1 MVMDWSW
8 IFHLVK
14 PTSLYYDKGA
24 SAHFPLHIFGLGA
37 DEIPRPKMTGEEAVA
52 MTRNRTLI
60 DYCNGCCAKRHHG
73 SNRGHVMNNRRYLVI
88 ASAAILAVGPTLGQ
102 DEEHSHGE
110 PGATKLG
117 TVKFPT
123 SCTPAAQ
130 AQFEKALAMLHSFFY
145 PATLK
150 AFEAVIQTDPQ
161 CAMAYWGLAIAQRPN
176 PLVGPF
182 DEAALKNGLDAVQK
196 GLALG
201 PKTERERDWL
211 LAAEAFF
218 KGYDRVPQDQRTLAY
233 EQAMERL
240 MQKYP
245 NDSEAAI
252 FYALALNETALH
264 SDKTYAKQLKAAA
277 ILEKIYRDHPDHPG
291 VAHYLIHSYDYT
303 LLAQRGL
310 PFAKQYAQI
319 APAAPHAVH
328 MPSHI
333 YSMLGMWE
341 DSVKANQSALE
352 VMHEE
357 AAKKWPGAIHASAPH
372 SWDFMEY
379 AYLQMG
385 QDRHAQQVRDESNAT
400 TKFPFDRPTLYTGLA
415 AVAARYALER
425 GAWQEAAQL
434 EPRGSRW
441 PQAEAITYFARAV
454 GSARNGKPE
463 VAQTNIDMLTQL
475 RTKLEQ
481 AKQPYWAEQVQVQ
494 ILAASA
500 WTAHAQGSHDQAMKL
515 MRAAADLEDSSE
527 KDVAMENRLY
537 PMRELLGD
545 MLFEMKRPA
554 KALREYEAAM
564 QATPNRLRGLYGAAK
579 AAEMAKDKLKA
590 KAYYEKL
597 AVLTQNADTVRPEMQ
612 QAKLYLSRR

>member
-1 MVMDWSW
+1 
-8 IFHLVK
+8 
-14 PTSLYYDKGA
+14 
-24 SAHFPLHIFGLGA
+24 
-37 DEIPRPKMTGEEAVA
+37 
-52 MTRNRTLI
+52 
-60 DYCNGCCAKRHHG
+60 
-73 SNRGHVMNNRRYLVI
+73 MNNRKYLVI
-88 ASAAILAVGPTLGQ
+88 ASATAILAVGPTFGQ
-102 DEEHSHGE
+102 DEKHSHGV
-110 PGATKLG
+110 PGAAKLG

-130 AQFEKALAMLHSFFY
+130 PQFEKALTMLHSFFY
-145 PATLK
+145 PANFK

-161 CAMAYWGLAIAQRPN
+161 CAIAYWGLAIAQRPN
-176 PLVGPF
+176 PLIGPF

-196 GLALG
+196 GLALD

-218 KGYDRVPQDQRTLAY
+218 KDYDKVPQDQRTLAY
-233 EQAMERL
+233 EQSMERL

-245 NDSEAAI
+245 DDSEAAI
-252 FYALALNETALH
+252 FYSLALNETALN

-277 ILEKIYRDHPDHPG
+277 ILEKIYREQPDHPG
-291 VAHYLIHSYDYT
+291 VAHYLIHSYDYAP
-303 LLAQRGL
+303 LAERGL

-333 YSMLGMWE
+333 YSMLGNWE
-341 DSVKANQSALE
+341 DSVKANRSALE
-352 VMHEE
+352 AMRDE
-357 AAKKWPGAIHASAPH
+357 AAMRWPGATHASAPH
-372 SWDFMEY
+372 SWDFMQY

-385 QDRHAQQVRDESNAT
+385 QDAQARQVRDESNAT
-400 TKFPFDRPTLYTGLA
+400 TKFPFDRLVLHTGLA

-441 PQAEAITYFARAV
+441 PQAEAITYFARGL
-454 GSARNGKPE
+454 GSARDGKPDM
-463 VAQTNIDMLTQL
+463 AQTNIDMLAQL
-475 RTKLEQ
+475 RAKLEQ
-481 AKQPYWAEQVQVQ
+481 AKQPYWAEQVQIQ

-500 WTAHAQGSHDQAMKL
+500 WKAHAQSNRDQALKL

-527 KDVAMENRLY
+527 KHVAMEHRLY

-545 MLFEMKRPA
+545 MLLEVKRPA
-554 KALREYEAAM
+554 EALTEYEASM

-579 AAEMAKDKLKA
+579 AAELAKNKPKA

-597 AVLTQNADTVRPEMQ
+597 VVLTKNADTVRPEMQ
-612 QAKLYLSRR
+612 QAKLYLSQR

>member
-1 MVMDWSW
+1 
-8 IFHLVK
+8 
-14 PTSLYYDKGA
+14 
-24 SAHFPLHIFGLGA
+24 
-37 DEIPRPKMTGEEAVA
+37 
-52 MTRNRTLI
+52 
-60 DYCNGCCAKRHHG
+60 
-73 SNRGHVMNNRRYLVI
+73 MNNRKYLVI
-88 ASAAILAVGPTLGQ
+88 ASAAAILAVGPTFGQ
-102 DEEHSHGE
+102 DEKHSHGV
-110 PGATKLG
+110 PGAAKLG

-130 AQFEKALAMLHSFFY
+130 PQFEKALTMLHSFFY
-145 PATLK
+145 PANFK

-161 CAMAYWGLAIAQRPN
+161 CAIAYWGLAIAQRPN
-176 PLVGPF
+176 PLIGPF

-196 GLALG
+196 GLALD

-218 KGYDRVPQDQRTLAY
+218 KDYDKVPQDQRTLAY
-233 EQAMERL
+233 EQSMERL

-245 NDSEAAI
+245 DDSEAAI
-252 FYALALNETALH
+252 FYSLALNETALN

-277 ILEKIYRDHPDHPG
+277 ILEKIYREQPDHPG
-291 VAHYLIHSYDYT
+291 VAHYLIHSYDYAP
-303 LLAQRGL
+303 LAERGL

-333 YSMLGMWE
+333 YSMLGNWE
-341 DSVKANQSALE
+341 DSVKANRSALE
-352 VMHEE
+352 AMRDE
-357 AAKKWPGAIHASAPH
+357 AAMRWPGATHASAPH
-372 SWDFMEY
+372 SWDFMQY

-385 QDRHAQQVRDESNAT
+385 QDAQARQVRDESNAT
-400 TKFPFDRPTLYTGLA
+400 TKFPFDRLVLHTGLA

-441 PQAEAITYFARAV
+441 PQAEAITYFARGL
-454 GSARNGKPE
+454 GSARDGKPDM
-463 VAQTNIDMLTQL
+463 AQTNIDMLAQL
-475 RTKLEQ
+475 RAKLEQ
-481 AKQPYWAEQVQVQ
+481 AKQPYWAEQVQIQ

-500 WTAHAQGSHDQAMKL
+500 WKAHAQSNRDQALKL

-527 KDVAMENRLY
+527 KHVAMEHRLY

-545 MLFEMKRPA
+545 MLLEVKRPA
-554 KALREYEAAM
+554 EALTEYEASM

-579 AAEMAKDKLKA
+579 AAEMVKNKPKA

-597 AVLTQNADTVRPEMQ
+597 VVLTKNADTVRPEMQ
-612 QAKLYLSRR
+612 QAKLYLSQR